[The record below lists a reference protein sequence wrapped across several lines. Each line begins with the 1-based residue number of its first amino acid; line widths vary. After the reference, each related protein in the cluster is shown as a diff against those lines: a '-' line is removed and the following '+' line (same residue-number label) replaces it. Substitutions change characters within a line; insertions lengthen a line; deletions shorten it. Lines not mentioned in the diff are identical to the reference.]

1 MSAPIDFWFSIG
13 STYTYLTV
21 MRLDDVARRE
31 GIAFRWRPF
40 DVRAVMV
47 AMDNIPFSK
56 KPIKAQYMWRDVE
69 RRATMYGI
77 AWSGIPHYP
86 LQHLPF
92 ANRIALIGMREG
104 WGTDYVRAAYRRWFG
119 SGEDIS
125 IEPSLS
131 ENLREIGQDPQRVLA
146 LAASGESKSD
156 LQAETDEAAALG
168 VFGSPTFA
176 VGKEL
181 FWGDDR
187 LDDAIAWHRE
197 GRLRPA

>member
-21 MRLDDVARRE
+21 MRLDEIARRE
-31 GIAFRWRPF
+31 RVAFRWRPF
-40 DVRAVMV
+40 DVRAIMV

-56 KPIKAQYMWRDVE
+56 KPIKAQYMWRDIE
-69 RRATMYGI
+69 RRAAMYNV

-92 ANRIALIGMREG
+92 VNRIALAGMRAG
-104 WGTDYVRAAYRRWFG
+104 WGADYVRAAYRRWFG
-119 SGEDIS
+119 SREDVS
-125 IEPSLS
+125 IEPGLS
-131 ENLREIGQDPQRVLA
+131 DALREIGQDPQPALA
-146 LAASGESKSD
+146 LAASAELKAA